1 MGKENSSSIIVKIKL
16 ACYLLLPVA
25 LYCIPLEK
33 ILHGHTICLFH
44 NLFGTD
50 CYGCGM
56 TRALFSLLHLDFSAA
71 WDYNRLVVITAP
83 LLLYLYIREVAKTI
97 KTL

>member
-1 MGKENSSSIIVKIKL
+1 MANSSSTSVKIRL
-16 ACYLLLPVA
+16 ACYLLLPVV

-33 ILHGHTICLFH
+33 VLHGHTICLFH

-56 TRALFSLLHLDFSAA
+56 TRALFSLLHFDFGAA
-71 WDYNRLVVITAP
+71 WGYNRLVVIVAP